1 MQKNNM
7 AQVAKTQKTKKKH
20 IISKEDCKK
29 LAIAHYQLYRAMF
42 LKGLLSG
49 MSIGAA
55 SHNAFQFIKAKLST
69 MDKNNPVTKFLIRVN
84 KHLSKRITK
93 RVMTSRNRDDHV
105 VFIPQEQK
113 KILVKI
119 PQWTTKSLTVFNTL
133 SAKYKPKQKIVAK
146 PAQQTKDLPTVKEYK
161 NKLLG
166 ITTIAG
172 VLIQHQRENVK

>member
-55 SHNAFQFIKAKLST
+55 SRNAFQFIKAKLST

-84 KHLSKRITK
+84 KRLSKRISK
-93 RVMTSRNRDDHV
+93 RVMTSRNRDDRV
-105 VFIPQEQK
+105 AFTPQEQK

-146 PAQQTKDLPTVKEYK
+146 PAQQTKDLPTVEHYK
-161 NKLLG
+161 KQLLG
-166 ITTIAG
+166 VTSIFGI
-172 VLIQHQRENVK
+172 LIPNRQK